1 MTLSKSQVLRL
12 IRNEKFFKFV
22 WKLNSNQSLSTSFF
36 SHISVDKKI
45 CEKFAAMVNFRLRFF
60 LSEEEM
66 QGRLERDIQFQIYGL
81 KQFKSM
87 IKEQTQNSPFTPLLK
102 SCTRNMYKAIKFL
115 HKKIICCELSTYQ
128 CTKRADQHAPEMLLC
143 QDYKKCGKITNCIQD
158 IKQHFLICS
167 GSGFIAHKED
177 KNQKFKFEKLKQEL
191 NSFSD
196 QFVLELNTLS
206 EIYARRFQ
214 LVGQL
219 NVITINQADEEYW
232 TNDHIYP
239 SDNDEESVE
248 ILFPHRNI
256 NRIEHEVI
264 TIGNNEE
271 HFGIEENENE
281 TEENVVVEDYI
292 EIIDVVHESIEEE
305 EVTANNTEGNVVED
319 GIAFNYVS
327 DDTMDTDIEL
337 AVIQSIVTEENVS
350 ADGSPFYDDS
360 DDTMNNDIDIAIM
373 QSLLTADQALDD
385 FSVIAEDGYI
395 PLEEVHQTVE
405 DVLQLIKEPIDLENL
420 QNSKLKQ
427 AAELA
432 RMNGRISRVVNVD
445 KVNDNGVIS
454 NVLDSTFKESVKEHH
469 QKNRDKSEL
478 DPRASSVQTLATQ
491 ASIKEDK
498 LNQMNDDR
506 AHYFFNLNFTAKC
519 YICNYNVIED
529 DTNFDEQPLVLGH
542 TEIGCEGLNVVHKK
556 CLQPELENYLQ
567 IIEAIPD
574 FKLKYAKPGKIQQF
588 PLMNCFNCKESIST
602 VYGLFSKAE
611 IEKKK
616 LQIRSTETSCPFCLK
631 QRIPLAHFKTCLKF
645 GSKLA
650 ISSRDLV
657 LKQDVMEE
665 YFTSWLWTAD
675 EMKHQFKLQ
684 LKEFSKDKEI
694 DLDFQHNL
702 STKLSENECSYR
714 IASLE
719 LMLNSVCQIFSNVKE
734 YEETKKMN
742 NGQDSDTAFIAM
754 SQKNKL
760 PLAYIV
766 RRSRD
771 IPHKFNCSKKGY
783 CLSGF
788 TEPYMKRLFQKGME
802 IVESLLDEEVEIFSC
817 LKQTQK
823 LGYEEQTV
831 GRKHALMNTFFYSWT
846 CNRMSS
852 KHVEQEDLKTNA
864 KSKFDILIS
873 GKVASFEM
881 TVRSMKN
888 LKRNKQEY
896 EKSSKKMRLN

>member
-1 MTLSKSQVLRL
+1 MSLSKSQMLRL
-12 IRNEKFFKFV
+12 IRTEKFFKFL
-22 WKLNSNQSLSTSFF
+22 WKLNSNQSLSSSFF
-36 SHISVDKKI
+36 SLISVDKKI
-45 CEKFAAMVNFRLRFF
+45 CQKFTDMVNFRLRFF

-66 QGRLERDIQFQIYGL
+66 EGRLERDIQFQIYAL
-81 KQFKSM
+81 KQFKAM
-87 IKEQTQNSPFTPLLK
+87 IKEETQNSPFTHLLK

-115 HKKIICCELSTYQ
+115 HKKIICCELSTYP

-143 QDYKKCGKITNCIQD
+143 QDYKKCGKISNCIQD
-158 IKQHFLICS
+158 IKEHFLICS
-167 GSGFIAHKED
+167 SSGLIAHKED

-206 EIYARRFQ
+206 ERYVRRFQ

-219 NVITINQADEEYW
+219 NIITFNREDAEYW

-239 SDNDEESVE
+239 TDNDGDSVE
-248 ILFPHRNI
+248 ILFPHQNNEN

-264 TIGNNEE
+264 TIGNNED

-281 TEENVVVEDYI
+281 TYREESNEVVATNTEENAVVEDYI
-292 EIIDVVHESIEEE
+292 EIIDVVHEAIEEE
-305 EVTANNTEGNVVED
+305 EVSANNTEGNVIGD
-319 GIAFNYVS
+319 GSAMDTDT
-327 DDTMDTDIEL
+327 DDTMDNEIEI
-337 AVIQSIVTEENVS
+337 AVI
-350 ADGSPFYDDS
+350 
-360 DDTMNNDIDIAIM
+360 
-373 QSLLTADQALDD
+373 QSLLTAEQALDD

-395 PLEEVHQTVE
+395 HLEEVHQTIE

-432 RMNGRISRVVNVD
+432 RINARISRVVNVD
-445 KVNDNGVIS
+445 KVDANGVIS

-478 DPRASSVQTLATQ
+478 NPRASSVQTLATQ
-491 ASIKEDK
+491 ASVKEDTQ
-498 LNQMNDDR
+498 NQMNDDR
-506 AHYFFNLNFTAKC
+506 ADYFFKLNFTAKC
-519 YICNYNVIED
+519 FICTENVIEN
-529 DTNFDEQPLVLGH
+529 DTNFDEEPLLLGH
-542 TEIGCEGLNVVHKK
+542 TEISCEGLNVVHKK
-556 CLQPELENYLQ
+556 CLQPELEKYLQ

-574 FKLKYAKPGKIQQF
+574 FQFKYAKPGKIQQF

-611 IEKKK
+611 IKKKK

-631 QRIPLAHFKTCLKF
+631 QRIPLAHFRTCLKF

-665 YFTSWLWTAD
+665 YFSSWLWTED
-675 EMKHQFKLQ
+675 EMKNHFNLQ
-684 LKEFSKDKEI
+684 VKDFCKDKEI
-694 DLDFQHNL
+694 NLDFQHNL

-742 NGQDSDTAFIAM
+742 NGQDTDKAFIAM
-754 SQKNKL
+754 TKKNKL
-760 PLAYIV
+760 PLANIV

-788 TEPYMKRLFQKGME
+788 TEPYMKRLFQKGMD
-802 IVESLLDEEVEIFSC
+802 IVKSLLDEEVEIFSC
-817 LKQTQK
+817 LKQTQILDSK
-823 LGYEEQTV
+823 EHNV
-831 GRKHALMNTFFYSWT
+831 ARKHALMNTFFYSWT

-873 GKVASFEM
+873 EKVASFEM

-888 LKRNKQEY
+888 LKRNKQEN